1 MKNQWTRFFTGEVF
15 VKLEG
20 KGVERV
26 LNQLIRSNIYIW
38 NVKRAGTETVTF
50 YLSLHDVHNFR
61 RAIRSFNCKVTFLR
75 GQGSPFLVKRSI
87 KNAGF
92 VLGALLFLFIIMLL
106 SNMVWGINIKGASPQ
121 VEHGI
126 RKELEDIGVAK
137 GKLQFFIPDVETIQ
151 QELSYR
157 MNNITWVGVELKG
170 TTFHFQVVEKNE
182 PEELEKTGPQNIVAK
197 KKAIITKM
205 FVEEGQPQVEVN
217 DYVKEGQLLVS
228 GVIGN
233 EDETKDVPAKAKIMG
248 ETWYKTS
255 VELPLDSKF
264 EVFSG
269 NEKRKHY
276 LAVGSWKIPIWG
288 FGKNEYKQYVKETEE
303 KNIKFLKWKLPIHYI
318 EKTIK
323 EKEGVNR
330 KYSKKEAIKVA
341 KKLARNNLDSTLPED
356 AEIISQKVLHEKVEN
371 GKVKLNI
378 HYKVIE
384 DIAKGQPIIQG
395 D

>member
-1 MKNQWTRFFTGEVF
+1 MKNQWIRFFTGEVF

-92 VLGALLFLFIIMLL
+92 VLGALMFLFIIILL

-182 PEELEKTGPQNIVAK
+182 PEELKKTGPQNIVAK

-233 EDETKDVPAKAKIMG
+233 EDETKDVPAKAKIIG

-288 FGKNEYKQYVKETEE
+288 FGKHEYKQYVKETEE
-303 KNIKFLKWKLPIHYI
+303 KNIKFLKWELPVHYI

-323 EKEGVNR
+323 EKEEVNR
-330 KYSKKEAIKVA
+330 KYSRKEAIKVA
-341 KKLARNNLDSTLPED
+341 KKLAQNNLDSTLPED